1 MPGISESAMAQ
12 TGSKIRPGDL
22 VDVRSAGE
30 ILQTLDTDGT
40 LDQLPFMPEMIPHCG
55 KRYRVEFRALKTCT
69 SGSPTGSTMRS
80 FKKEDVVT
88 LEGLRCPGT
97 EHDGCQ
103 KLCRIL
109 WREAWLRRVEG
120 DSPPGREDGAAVGRL
135 SARLKTRS
143 GPQTYFCQASEILNV
158 TSPLSRWERFS
169 KCADDVRVGNASLPE
184 MIRRVSIGL
193 FWKVRRAFF
202 GPYGRGTCTM
212 TPAESLNL
220 RAGERIVVK
229 SMQDITQTLDAKSHN
244 RGLLFTPDMRL
255 LCGREKKIA
264 RHLDKVI
271 VDGTGEMR
279 KMKNTVYLEDSYCSC
294 PHAAIGGC
302 PRGEFVYWRE
312 IWLRREE

>member
-109 WREAWLRRVEG
+109 WREAWLCRGGGGSRPRG
-120 DSPPGREDGAAVGRL
+120 EDGAPVGGL
-135 SARLKTRS
+135 SPRPKKRLKS
-143 GPQTYFCQASEILNV
+143 QAHL
-158 TSPLSRWERFS
+158 L
-169 KCADDVRVGNASLPE
+169 LP
-184 MIRRVSIGL
+184 G
-193 FWKVRRAFF
+193 
-202 GPYGRGTCTM
+202 
-212 TPAESLNL
+212 
-220 RAGERIVVK
+220 
-229 SMQDITQTLDAKSHN
+229 
-244 RGLLFTPDMRL
+244 
-255 LCGREKKIA
+255 
-264 RHLDKVI
+264 
-271 VDGTGEMR
+271 
-279 KMKNTVYLEDSYCSC
+279 
-294 PHAAIGGC
+294 
-302 PRGEFVYWRE
+302 
-312 IWLRREE
+312 

>member
-109 WREAWLRRVEG
+109 WRWGLVSRGGGGV
-120 DSPPGREDGAAVGRL
+120 PPGGGGGAAGGGG
-135 SARLKTRS
+135 SARR
-143 GPQTYFCQASEILNV
+143 
-158 TSPLSRWERFS
+158 
-169 KCADDVRVGNASLPE
+169 
-184 MIRRVSIGL
+184 
-193 FWKVRRAFF
+193 
-202 GPYGRGTCTM
+202 
-212 TPAESLNL
+212 
-220 RAGERIVVK
+220 
-229 SMQDITQTLDAKSHN
+229 
-244 RGLLFTPDMRL
+244 
-255 LCGREKKIA
+255 
-264 RHLDKVI
+264 
-271 VDGTGEMR
+271 
-279 KMKNTVYLEDSYCSC
+279 
-294 PHAAIGGC
+294 
-302 PRGEFVYWRE
+302 
-312 IWLRREE
+312 